1 MTWNPSPPQKR
12 CKVTI
17 KREQYKIKCVL
28 FLLSSVSNLCK
39 VSAKNRLT
47 EEKSKASP
55 NWKLTPTGKVNG
67 GGGWRG
73 LPFLTLSKTKFSEI
87 AYQIH

>member
-28 FLLSSVSNLCK
+28 FLLLRCITNAYINLRRITYPPERSCFAEQKLNSYQPNQVDLVS
-39 VSAKNRLT
+39 
-47 EEKSKASP
+47 KS
-55 NWKLTPTGKVNG
+55 T
-67 GGGWRG
+67 
-73 LPFLTLSKTKFSEI
+73 
-87 AYQIH
+87 